1 MSQCNMLSIW
11 IVESKSKGSRFMR
24 VVSPRQ
30 VGLRPAR
37 SVFRHETA
45 VRQSHPRLALPV
57 DRRRRAPGRHRHRA
71 APSWEATGSL
81 PREAAGAVAGGSR
94 SRVAARVEAAAPALP
109 SRPERKGPGRYV
121 EGGERLET
129 AGRREPDAL
138 RASEERFRSFAHG
151 KRWRPWWRRRQRPR
165 PRCCAAP
172 NTASSLFAQF
182 EAGIILID

>member
-1 MSQCNMLSIW
+1 MACHSVTCCPS
-11 IVESKSKGSRFMR
+11 GSLKANPKALASCVLFP
-24 VVSPRQ
+24 PRQ
-30 VGLRPAR
+30 VVSRPAR
-37 SVFRHETA
+37 SVFRHETV

-71 APSWEATGSL
+71 APSREATGSL

-94 SRVAARVEAAAPALP
+94 SRVAVRVEAAAPTLP

-138 RASEERFRSFAHG
+138 RASESEG
-151 KRWRPWWRRRQRPR
+151 RPWP
-165 PRCCAAP
+165 CLVCAGQATVA
-172 NTASSLFAQF
+172 NFDQ
-182 EAGIILID
+182 